1 MRSLAPD
8 QSLCDASGLTTG
20 TCEGFAWQPSG
31 GAGGSGE
38 AAFLR
43 DFDAQ
48 PVHCHL
54 EAATIED
61 SAP

>member
-1 MRSLAPD
+1 MR
-8 QSLCDASGLTTG
+8 DASGLTTG